1 MEDPESLGFKVK
13 GRKIATDIEPPLN
26 VVYLARVV
34 DPAQWD
40 SLFVDALIA
49 KLAMEWS
56 EPCAKEARLVKAI
69 TEDFNRKIQTAFGVD
84 GAEGSTEMLP
94 VWSWADAN
102 R

>member
-1 MEDPESLGFKVK
+1 VEDPESLGFKVK